1 MEENE
6 TIMSPLGQSMLEDA
20 DLIWA
25 EKLVHNMTEEEK
37 SAYAK
42 IAKTLHDRKTSTDE
56 KLAIIDEISGHNQKL
71 IDNKALL
78 KDIIESYNILLDYY
92 DEIKKKISP
101 RAQKFLQTLVDYV
114 RDNPIKMASVHSKEA
129 QKMFNGMFVFIIQSD
144 EKTQEDIKAI
154 FAGFEPKHK
163 ESGIS
168 KKFAEF
174 YEKTQYA
181 PMAFVLVL

>member
-1 MEENE
+1 MVAIQTTGPNG
-6 TIMSPLGQSMLEDA
+6 IPIPPGLNADGRPGAMLEDA
-20 DLIWA
+20 DLIRA

-42 IAKTLHDRKTSTDE
+42 IAKTLHDRETSTDE
-56 KLAIIDEISGHNQKL
+56 KLAIVDEISGHSQKL

-92 DEIKKKISP
+92 DEINKKISP
-101 RAQKFLQTLVDYV
+101 RAQKFLQTLVDYI

-129 QKMFNGMFVFIIQSD
+129 QKV
-144 EKTQEDIKAI
+144 
-154 FAGFEPKHK
+154 PKHK